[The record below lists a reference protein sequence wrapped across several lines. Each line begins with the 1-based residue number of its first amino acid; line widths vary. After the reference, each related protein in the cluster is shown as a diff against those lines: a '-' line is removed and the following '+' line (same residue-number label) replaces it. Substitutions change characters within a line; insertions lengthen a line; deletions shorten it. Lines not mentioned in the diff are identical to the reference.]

1 MSQARPRPVAVA
13 ITAPFHPTPRGN
25 SCVAVH
31 NALPDARLWR
41 ADFAGYI
48 YQNFITAV
56 IFVAFTNPYNVGDR
70 VRIDNGEAM
79 YVRNIH
85 TYTTE
90 FVTVHAKP
98 VSKVVLRCMHAA
110 PGPSV

>member
-1 MSQARPRPVAVA
+1 MCFAV
-13 ITAPFHPTPRGN
+13 
-25 SCVAVH
+25 
-31 NALPDARLWR
+31 L
-41 ADFAGYI
+41 GYI

-90 FVTVHAKP
+90 FVTIHSKP
-98 VSKVVLRCMHAA
+98 VRA
-110 PGPSV
+110 PVIFYPCWVIACRHLSAGRK

>member
-1 MSQARPRPVAVA
+1 MVIFRQALDV
-13 ITAPFHPTPRGN
+13 
-25 SCVAVH
+25 
-31 NALPDARLWR
+31 RLR
-41 ADFAGYI
+41 VFVFLGYI

-90 FVTVHAKP
+90 FVTIHSKP
-98 VSKVVLRCMHAA
+98 VSIYPQSLPCARCFHCAA
-110 PGPSV
+110 NSALLMGFA

>member
-1 MSQARPRPVAVA
+1 MKFVNLPFAEQEALRMS
-13 ITAPFHPTPRGN
+13 
-25 SCVAVH
+25 SCPLVSFCFLVLH
-31 NALPDARLWR
+31 VIWDA
-41 ADFAGYI
+41 FAMFGLGYI

-90 FVTVHAKP
+90 FVTIHSKP
-98 VSKVVLRCMHAA
+98 VRPTPIPYLAWFVDCRH
-110 PGPSV
+110 